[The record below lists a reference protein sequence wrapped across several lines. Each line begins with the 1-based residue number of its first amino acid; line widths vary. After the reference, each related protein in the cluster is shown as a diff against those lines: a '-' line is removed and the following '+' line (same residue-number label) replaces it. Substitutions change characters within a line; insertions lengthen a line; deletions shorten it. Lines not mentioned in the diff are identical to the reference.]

1 MEEIQQALLSALTM
15 IATVSIGVGAKY
27 LCSLLKRLGEKA
39 EAQTSKI
46 EDEKAEILLKNT
58 LDKVE
63 ALIEDSIHY
72 TEENLVKELKL
83 ATEDGKLT
91 LEEGKEVLQT
101 TAENVYAK
109 LSPQTVNLLQE
120 TYDNLM
126 IFIEQRVQNIFD
138 RMKRYGEI

>member
-1 MEEIQQALLSALTM
+1 MEEIQQALLTALTM

-27 LCSLLKRLGEKA
+27 LCSLLKRLGDKA
-39 EAQTSKI
+39 EVQTSKI

-72 TEENLVKELKL
+72 TEENLVKEIKL
-83 ATEDGKLT
+83 ASEDGKLT
-91 LEEGKEVLQT
+91 LGEGKEVLQT

-120 TYDNLM
+120 TFDNLM
-126 IFIEQRVQNIFD
+126 IFIEQRVQNVFD

>member
-1 MEEIQQALLSALTM
+1 MEEIQQALLTALTM
-15 IATVSIGVGAKY
+15 IATVSIGVLAKY

-39 EAQTSKI
+39 EVQTSKI
-46 EDEKAEILLKNT
+46 EDEKAEILLKNI

-63 ALIEDSIHY
+63 VLIEDSIHY
-72 TEENLVKELKL
+72 TEENLVKEIKL
-83 ATEDGKLT
+83 ASEDGKLT

-101 TAENVYAK
+101 TAENVYTK

-120 TYDNLM
+120 TFDNLM
-126 IFIEQRVQNIFD
+126 VFIEEKVQNVFD

>member
-1 MEEIQQALLSALTM
+1 MEEIQQALLTALVLIVT
-15 IATVSIGVGAKY
+15 TSIGVLAKY
-27 LCSLLKRLGEKA
+27 LCSLLKRLGAKA

-46 EDEKAEILLKNT
+46 EDEKAEILLKNI

-72 TEENLVKELKL
+72 TEENLVKEIKL
-83 ATEDGKLT
+83 ASEDGKLT

-109 LSPQTVNLLQE
+109 LSPQTVNLLQD

>member
-1 MEEIQQALLSALTM
+1 MEEIQQALLTALVL
-15 IATVSIGVGAKY
+15 IATTSIGVLAKY
-27 LCSLLKRLGEKA
+27 LCSLLKRLGDKA
-39 EAQTSKI
+39 EVQTSKI
-46 EDEKAEILLKNT
+46 QDEKAEILLKNT

-109 LSPQTVNLLQE
+109 LSPQTVNLLQD

-126 IFIEQRVQNIFD
+126 IFIEQRVQSVFD

>member
-1 MEEIQQALLSALTM
+1 MEEIQQALLTALTM

-27 LCSLLKRLGEKA
+27 LCSLLKRLGDKA
-39 EAQTSKI
+39 EVQTSKI

-109 LSPQTVNLLQE
+109 LSPQTVTLLQE
-120 TYDNLM
+120 PFDNLM
-126 IFIEQRVQNIFD
+126 IFIEEKTQSVFD
-138 RMKRYGEI
+138 RMKKYGEI

>member
-1 MEEIQQALLSALTM
+1 MEEIQQALLTALTM

-27 LCSLLKRLGEKA
+27 LCSLLKRLGDKA
-39 EAQTSKI
+39 EVQTSKI

-83 ATEDGKLT
+83 STEDGKLT
-91 LEEGKEVLQT
+91 LEEGKEVLRT

-120 TYDNLM
+120 TFDNLM
-126 IFIEQRVQNIFD
+126 VFIEEKTQSIFD
-138 RMKRYGEI
+138 RMKKYGEI

>member
-1 MEEIQQALLSALTM
+1 MEEIQQALLTALTLVATTAIG
-15 IATVSIGVGAKY
+15 IAAKY
-27 LCSLLKRLGEKA
+27 LCSLLKRLGDKA
-39 EAQTSKI
+39 EVQTSKI

-120 TYDNLM
+120 TFDNLM
-126 IFIEQRVQNIFD
+126 IFIEQRTQNIFD

>member
-1 MEEIQQALLSALTM
+1 MEEIQQALLTALTM

-27 LCSLLKRLGEKA
+27 LCSLLKRLGDKA
-39 EAQTSKI
+39 EVQTSKI

-91 LEEGKEVLQT
+91 LEEGKKVLQT

-109 LSPQTVNLLQE
+109 LSLQTVNLLQE
-120 TYDNLM
+120 TFDNLM
-126 IFIEQRVQNIFD
+126 IFIEERVQNVFD
-138 RMKRYGEI
+138 RMKKYGEI

>member
-1 MEEIQQALLSALTM
+1 MEEIQQALLTALTM

-27 LCSLLKRLGEKA
+27 LCSLLKRLGDKA
-39 EAQTSKI
+39 EVQTSKI

-120 TYDNLM
+120 TFDNLM
-126 IFIEQRVQNIFD
+126 IFIEEKTQSVFD
-138 RMKRYGEI
+138 RMKKYGEI

>member
-1 MEEIQQALLSALTM
+1 MEEIQQALLTALTM

-27 LCSLLKRLGEKA
+27 LCSLLKRLGDKA
-39 EAQTSKI
+39 EVQTSKI
-46 EDEKAEILLKNT
+46 EDEKAEILLKNI

-63 ALIEDSIHY
+63 VLIEDSIHY

-120 TYDNLM
+120 TFDNLM
-126 IFIEQRVQNIFD
+126 IFIQEKTQSVFD

>member
-1 MEEIQQALLSALTM
+1 MEEIQQALLAALTM

-27 LCSLLKRLGEKA
+27 LCSLLKRLGDKA
-39 EAQTSKI
+39 EVQTSKI

-109 LSPQTVNLLQE
+109 LSLQTVNLLQE
-120 TYDNLM
+120 TFDNLM
-126 IFIEQRVQNIFD
+126 IFIEQRVQNVFD

>member
-1 MEEIQQALLSALTM
+1 MEEIQQALLTALTM

-27 LCSLLKRLGEKA
+27 LCSLLKRLGDKA
-39 EAQTSKI
+39 EVQTSKI

-83 ATEDGKLT
+83 STEDGKLT

-109 LSPQTVNLLQE
+109 LSPQTVNLLQD

-126 IFIEQRVQNIFD
+126 IFIEEKVQNVFD

>member
-1 MEEIQQALLSALTM
+1 MEEIQQALLTALTM
-15 IATVSIGVGAKY
+15 ITTVSIGVGAKY
-27 LCSLLKRLGEKA
+27 LCSLLKRLGDKA
-39 EAQTSKI
+39 EVQTSKI

-120 TYDNLM
+120 TFDNLM
-126 IFIEQRVQNIFD
+126 IFIQERVQNVFD
-138 RMKRYGEI
+138 RMKKYGEI

>member
-1 MEEIQQALLSALTM
+1 MEEIQQALLTALVL
-15 IATVSIGVGAKY
+15 IATTSIGVLAKY
-27 LCSLLKRLGEKA
+27 LCSLLKRLGDKA

-120 TYDNLM
+120 TFDNLTV
-126 IFIEQRVQNIFD
+126 FIEEKVQNIFD
-138 RMKRYGEI
+138 RMKKYGEI

>member
-1 MEEIQQALLSALTM
+1 MEENQQALLTALTM

-27 LCSLLKRLGEKA
+27 LCSLLKRLGDKA
-39 EAQTSKI
+39 EVQTSKI

-120 TYDNLM
+120 TFDNLM
-126 IFIEQRVQNIFD
+126 IFIQEKTQSVFD
-138 RMKRYGEI
+138 RMKKYGEI

>member
-1 MEEIQQALLSALTM
+1 MEEIQQVLLTALTM

-120 TYDNLM
+120 TFDNLM

>member
-1 MEEIQQALLSALTM
+1 MEEIQQAFLTALTLV
-15 IATVSIGVGAKY
+15 ATTAIGVGAKY
-27 LCSLLKRLGEKA
+27 LCSLLKRLGDKA
-39 EAQTSKI
+39 EVQTSKI

-120 TYDNLM
+120 TFDNLM
-126 IFIEQRVQNIFD
+126 IFIQAKTQSVFD
-138 RMKRYGEI
+138 RMKKYGEI

>member
-1 MEEIQQALLSALTM
+1 MEEIQQALLTALTM

-27 LCSLLKRLGEKA
+27 LCSLLKRLGDKA
-39 EAQTSKI
+39 EVQTSKI

-109 LSPQTVNLLQE
+109 LSPQTVNLLQD

-126 IFIEQRVQNIFD
+126 IFIEQRVQSVFD
-138 RMKRYGEI
+138 RMKKYGEI

>member
-1 MEEIQQALLSALTM
+1 MEEIQQALLTALTM

-27 LCSLLKRLGEKA
+27 LCSLLKRLGDKA

-46 EDEKAEILLKNT
+46 EDEKAELLLKNT
-58 LDKVE
+58 LDKIE
-63 ALIEDSIHY
+63 ILIEDSIHY
-72 TEENLVKELKL
+72 TEENLVKEIKL

-91 LEEGKEVLQT
+91 IEEGKEVLQV

-138 RMKRYGEI
+138 RMKKYGEI

>member
-1 MEEIQQALLSALTM
+1 MEEIQQALLSALVL
-15 IATVSIGVGAKY
+15 IATTSIGVLAKY
-27 LCSLLKRLGEKA
+27 LCSLLKRLANKA
-39 EAQTSKI
+39 EVQTSKI
-46 EDEKAEILLKNT
+46 EDEKAEILLKNI

-63 ALIEDSIHY
+63 VLIEDSIHY
-72 TEENLVKELKL
+72 TEENLVKEIKL
-83 ATEDGKLT
+83 ASEDGKLT

-109 LSPQTVNLLQE
+109 LSPQTVNLLQD

-126 IFIEQRVQNIFD
+126 IFIEQRVQNVFD

>member
-27 LCSLLKRLGEKA
+27 LCSLLKRLGDKA

-46 EDEKAEILLKNT
+46 EDEKTELLLKNT

-63 ALIEDSIHY
+63 VLIEDSIHY
-72 TEENLVKELKL
+72 TEENLVKEIKL

-109 LSPQTVNLLQE
+109 LSPQTVNLLQD

-138 RMKRYGEI
+138 RMKKYGEI

>member
-1 MEEIQQALLSALTM
+1 MEEIQQALLTALTM

-27 LCSLLKRLGEKA
+27 LCSLLKRLGDKA
-39 EAQTSKI
+39 EVQTSKI

-120 TYDNLM
+120 TFDNLM
-126 IFIEQRVQNIFD
+126 VFIEQRVQNIFD

>member
-1 MEEIQQALLSALTM
+1 MEEIQQALLTALTM

-27 LCSLLKRLGEKA
+27 LCSLLKRLGDKA
-39 EAQTSKI
+39 EVQTSKI

-120 TYDNLM
+120 TFDNLM
-126 IFIEQRVQNIFD
+126 IFIEQRVQNVFD

>member
-1 MEEIQQALLSALTM
+1 MEEIQQALLTALTLV
-15 IATVSIGVGAKY
+15 ATTAIGVGAKY
-27 LCSLLKRLGEKA
+27 LCSLLKKLGEKA
-39 EAQTSKI
+39 EVQTSKI
-46 EDEKAEILLKNT
+46 EDEKAELLLKNT

-83 ATEDGKLT
+83 ASEDGKLT

-109 LSPQTVNLLQE
+109 LSPQTVTLLQE
-120 TYDNLM
+120 TFDNLV
-126 IFIEQRVQNIFD
+126 IFIQEKTQSVFD
-138 RMKRYGEI
+138 RMKKYGEI

>member
-1 MEEIQQALLSALTM
+1 MEEITSALTGALVLV
-15 IATVSIGVGAKY
+15 ATTSIGILAKY

-46 EDEKAEILLKNT
+46 EDEKAEILLKNI

-63 ALIEDSIHY
+63 VLIEDSIHY
-72 TEENLVKELKL
+72 TEENLVKEIKL
-83 ATEDGKLT
+83 AGKDGKLT

-109 LSPQTVNLLQE
+109 LSPQTVNLLQD

-126 IFIEQRVQNIFD
+126 IFIEEKVQNVFD

>member
-1 MEEIQQALLSALTM
+1 MEEIQQALLTALTM

-27 LCSLLKRLGEKA
+27 LCSLLKRLGERA
-39 EAQTSKI
+39 EVQTSKI
-46 EDEKAEILLKNT
+46 EDEKAEMLLKNT
-58 LDKVE
+58 LDKIE

-120 TYDNLM
+120 TFDNLM
-126 IFIEQRVQNIFD
+126 IFIEEKVQNVFD

>member
-1 MEEIQQALLSALTM
+1 MEEIQQALLTALTM

-27 LCSLLKRLGEKA
+27 LCSLLKRLGDKA
-39 EAQTSKI
+39 EVQTSKI

-72 TEENLVKELKL
+72 TEENLVKEIKL
-83 ATEDGKLT
+83 ASEDGKLT
-91 LEEGKEVLQT
+91 LGEGKEVLQT

-109 LSPQTVNLLQE
+109 LSPQTVTLLQE
-120 TYDNLM
+120 TFDNLM
-126 IFIEQRVQNIFD
+126 VFIEEKVQNVFD

>member
-1 MEEIQQALLSALTM
+1 MEEIQQALLTALTM

-27 LCSLLKRLGEKA
+27 LCSLLKRLGDKA
-39 EAQTSKI
+39 EVQTSKI

-72 TEENLVKELKL
+72 TEENLVKEIKL

-120 TYDNLM
+120 TFDNLM
-126 IFIEQRVQNIFD
+126 IFIEQRVQNVFD
-138 RMKRYGEI
+138 RMKQYGEI

>member
-1 MEEIQQALLSALTM
+1 MEEIQQALLTALTM

-27 LCSLLKRLGEKA
+27 LCSLLKRLGDKA
-39 EAQTSKI
+39 EVQTSKI
-46 EDEKAEILLKNT
+46 EDEKAELLLKNT

-63 ALIEDSIHY
+63 VLIEDSIHY

-109 LSPQTVNLLQE
+109 LSPQTVNLLQD

-138 RMKRYGEI
+138 RMKKYGEI

>member
-1 MEEIQQALLSALTM
+1 MEEIQQALLTALTM

-27 LCSLLKRLGEKA
+27 LCSLLKRLGDKA
-39 EAQTSKI
+39 EVQTSKI

-72 TEENLVKELKL
+72 TEENLVKEIKL
-83 ATEDGKLT
+83 ASEDGKLT

-109 LSPQTVNLLQE
+109 LSPQTVTLLQE
-120 TYDNLM
+120 TFDNLV
-126 IFIEQRVQNIFD
+126 IFIEERVQNVFD
-138 RMKRYGEI
+138 RMKKYGEI

>member
-1 MEEIQQALLSALTM
+1 MEEIQQALLTALTM
-15 IATVSIGVGAKY
+15 IVTVSIGVGAKY
-27 LCSLLKRLGEKA
+27 LCSLLKRLGDKA
-39 EAQTSKI
+39 EVQTSKI

-58 LDKVE
+58 LDKIE

-109 LSPQTVNLLQE
+109 LSPQTVNLLQD

-126 IFIEQRVQNIFD
+126 IFIEQRVQNVFD

>member
-1 MEEIQQALLSALTM
+1 MEEIQQALLTALTM
-15 IATVSIGVGAKY
+15 ITTVSIGVGAKY
-27 LCSLLKRLGEKA
+27 LCSLLKRLGDKA
-39 EAQTSKI
+39 EVQTSKI

-120 TYDNLM
+120 TFDNLM
-126 IFIEQRVQNIFD
+126 IFIEQRVQNVFD

>member
-1 MEEIQQALLSALTM
+1 MEEITSALTGALVLV
-15 IATVSIGVGAKY
+15 ATTSIGILAKY
-27 LCSLLKRLGEKA
+27 LCSLLKRLGDKA
-39 EAQTSKI
+39 EVQTSKI
-46 EDEKAEILLKNT
+46 EDEKAELLLKNT

-109 LSPQTVNLLQE
+109 LSPQTVTLLQE
-120 TYDNLM
+120 TFDN
-126 IFIEQRVQNIFD
+126 
-138 RMKRYGEI
+138 

>member
-39 EAQTSKI
+39 EVQTSKI

-63 ALIEDSIHY
+63 VLIEDSIHY

-120 TYDNLM
+120 TFDNLM
-126 IFIEQRVQNIFD
+126 CLIMEKTQSIFD
-138 RMKRYGEI
+138 RMKKYGEI